1 MHIDHAELEDAS
13 RKFVN
18 EDGDLASMVNYLLGK
33 IDDLGD
39 VYGDDDAGREA
50 RQGFAKARRHIAE
63 YSGAL
68 CSTYGTVGVNLALM
82 SGDVHAAD
90 WSGIAALPTVDLAS
104 VPRFDS

>member
-13 RKFVN
+13 RRFVD
-18 EDGDLASMVNYLLGK
+18 EDGDLASAINYLFGK

-50 RQGFAKARRHIAE
+50 RQGFVRARRHLAE

-68 CSTYGTVGVNLALM
+68 CGAYGTVGVNLALM
-82 SGDVHAAD
+82 SGDVRAAD
-90 WSGIAALPTVDLAS
+90 WNGIAALPAVDLAS
-104 VPRFDS
+104 VPRFGS